1 MPIAD
6 KPRRRKRDALPPDWA
21 AAEPGDAVT
30 QLLGASPVV
39 SPARN
44 RMRRAWVLTR
54 WALIVAGIVAVIV
67 SASMWVGYRSRYV
80 TSNNAAVKGHV
91 AEIGARLRGV
101 VRQVEVDVGDQ
112 VQEGQVLVRMED
124 RHLAAEVQEARAE
137 IAKLEREIEIERL
150 DIDHSRR
157 EVDQQTRGAE
167 AKVAAMKAQTDAAS
181 ARADDARQEFELRE
195 TLFERDGVV
204 SSEDVRNA
212 ETRRRTAEAQLE
224 EARANSLEARSQ
236 EDAVRLTG
244 EALSIRARSIGVLEA
259 DLLRAQARLA
269 RAEAELDDA
278 SIRAPQ
284 DGAILRRIVQPG
296 GSVDTGQPIISM
308 WLGQDVW
315 VEAWI
320 DEDDIGAVSLG
331 SLAQV
336 TFHSLPGREFT
347 GVVDKIGLATD
358 LEIPPSEVP
367 RPRFSRMR
375 SAPVV
380 GVRIALD
387 DPPLDLMPGLSAV
400 VAIRKAE

>member
-1 MPIAD
+1 MSIVD
-6 KPRRRKRDALPPDWA
+6 KPRRKKREATIAEWS
-21 AAEPGDAVT
+21 AEPGEAVT

-39 SPARN
+39 SPGRN
-44 RMRRAWVLTR
+44 RMRRVWVLTR
-54 WALIVAGIVAVIV
+54 RALILGAIVAVVV
-67 SASMWVGYRSRYV
+67 SGSMWVGYRSRYV
-80 TSNNAAVKGHV
+80 TSNNAAVRGHV

-101 VRQVEVDVGDQ
+101 VRQVEVDAGDQ
-112 VQEGQVLVRMED
+112 VTAGQVLVRMED
-124 RHLAAEVQEARAE
+124 RHLEAQVQEARAE
-137 IAKLEREIEIERL
+137 VAKLEREIEIERL
-150 DIDHSRR
+150 DIDHQRR
-157 EVDQQTRGAE
+157 EVDQQTRGAV
-167 AKVAAMKAQTDAAS
+167 AKVAAMKAQADAAS
-181 ARADDARQEFELRE
+181 ARADDAQKELELRE
-195 TLFERDGVV
+195 TLFSRDGVV
-204 SSEDVRNA
+204 SSEEVRNA

-236 EDAVRLTG
+236 EDATRLNG
-244 EALSIRARSIGVLEA
+244 EALGIRERKIGVLEA
-259 DLLRAQARLA
+259 DLLRAQASLA
-269 RAEAELDDA
+269 HAEAELDDA

-284 DGAILRRIVQPG
+284 DGSILRRIVQPG

-331 SLAQV
+331 SAAKV
-336 TFHSLPGREFT
+336 TFHSLGGREFT

-358 LEIPPSEVP
+358 LEIPASEVP

-375 SAPVV
+375 STPVV
-380 GVRIALD
+380 GVRIQLD